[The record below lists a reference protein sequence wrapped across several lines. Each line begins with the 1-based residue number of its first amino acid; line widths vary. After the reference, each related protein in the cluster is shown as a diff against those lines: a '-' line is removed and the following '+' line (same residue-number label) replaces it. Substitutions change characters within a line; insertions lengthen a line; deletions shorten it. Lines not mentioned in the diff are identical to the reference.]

1 MVCQI
6 NLGAIYGEIVGYRP
20 KLNPASVISY
30 VIVKVGNRNI
40 NIQVDSRQS
49 KFIQKEYPVGST
61 VELKFDGHW
70 HIISQES
77 PPDCDIDA
85 MAPGAF

>member
-6 NLGAIYGEIVGYRP
+6 NLGAIYGEIVGYRS
-20 KLNPASVISY
+20 KLNPVSAISY
-30 VIVKVGNRNI
+30 VTVKVGNRNI
-40 NIQVDSRQS
+40 NIRVDRRQS
-49 KFIQKEYPVGST
+49 KFIQREYPVGST

-77 PPDCDIDA
+77 PPDCDISA
-85 MAPGAF
+85 MVPDSF